1 MAGDVFDLARFVD
14 AQSPVM
20 AAVRG
25 ELAAG
30 AKRSHWMWFV
40 FPQHRALGRSATAQ
54 HYGLTGVEEAAAYW
68 HHPVLGPRLRECC
81 ALLLAAC
88 LQFRD
93 DLVHDRFD
101 LPGLPLILNGAID
114 QGCHVL
120 LPLLPVG
127 ITLPLTG
134 HPMMRV
140 GRTTSQGQ
148 HGNESENI
156 SLNALHDTLQ

>member
-68 HHPVLGPRLRECC
+68 RHPVLGPRLRECC
-81 ALLLAAC
+81 ALLLAASP
-88 LQFRD
+88 LRSAHDIFGSPD
-93 DLVHDRFD
+93 DLKLRSSMTLFAAALPDELLFARVLDRFWGGVAD
-101 LPGLPLILNGAID
+101 ALTLRLIA
-114 QGCHVL
+114 
-120 LPLLPVG
+120 
-127 ITLPLTG
+127 
-134 HPMMRV
+134 
-140 GRTTSQGQ
+140 S
-148 HGNESENI
+148 
-156 SLNALHDTLQ
+156 